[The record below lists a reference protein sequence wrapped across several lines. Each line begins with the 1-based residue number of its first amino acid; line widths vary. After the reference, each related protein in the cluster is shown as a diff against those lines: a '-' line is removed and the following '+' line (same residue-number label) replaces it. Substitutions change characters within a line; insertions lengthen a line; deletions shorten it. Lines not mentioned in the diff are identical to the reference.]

1 MHPLQDNLHTLICR
15 SMNPGVALQ
24 VSKLEKKKDFLISV
38 SCYIIDDSNKTD
50 TTKMCCRVK
59 PAKGVKHNNGIPD
72 SADVFISD
80 NLTTLDADFAA
91 AG

>member
-1 MHPLQDNLHTLICR
+1 MTQI
-15 SMNPGVALQ
+15 
-24 VSKLEKKKDFLISV
+24 
-38 SCYIIDDSNKTD
+38 KTD

>member
-1 MHPLQDNLHTLICR
+1 
-15 SMNPGVALQ
+15 MNPGVALQ
-24 VSKLEKKKDFLISV
+24 VSKLKEKKKEFNNDVVKTSSMTQI
-38 SCYIIDDSNKTD
+38 KTD